1 MTMLGNVAKS
11 IMSSSVTRS
20 MTGRAV
26 DGAALG
32 ALMGSDKGWRG
43 ALEGA
48 AIGGGVAAFGGKA
61 AGWLGRRYGISS
73 IAGGM
78 AGGLRHGARAFGRA
92 GAKIATAASNRAVAG
107 NLNRLQANMSSFGV
121 NSATSA
127 AKGFNTASRFI
138 GRNRQTINKYGGVAF
153 GAIGVA
159 SAAHIGSSVL
169 ASNRAANKAEN
180 LISSSALFPNRGR

>member
-1 MTMLGNVAKS
+1 MLGNIAKS
-11 IMSSSVTRS
+11 MI
-20 MTGRAV
+20 GRAAG
-26 DGAALG
+26 GAALG
-32 ALMGSDKGWRG
+32 AFIGREEGWRG
-43 ALEGA
+43 ALGGA
-48 AIGGGVAAFGGKA
+48 AIGGATAAFGGKA

-92 GAKIATAASNRAVAG
+92 GAKIATVASNRAVAG

-121 NSATSA
+121 NSTASA

-153 GAIGVA
+153 GTIGAA

-169 ASNRAANKAEN
+169 
-180 LISSSALFPNRGR
+180 SSNRGR